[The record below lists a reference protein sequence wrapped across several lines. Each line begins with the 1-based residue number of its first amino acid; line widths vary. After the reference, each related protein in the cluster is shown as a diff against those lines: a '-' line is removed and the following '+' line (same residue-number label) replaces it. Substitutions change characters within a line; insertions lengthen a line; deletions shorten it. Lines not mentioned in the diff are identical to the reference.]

1 MSSDSYN
8 VVYSSEALNDLR
20 DIYSYIAQELLT
32 PDTALNQVNRLRK
45 EIRSINFMPFRYA
58 LVDWEPWKS
67 IGMHKV
73 PVDNYIVFYTID
85 NNSMTV
91 AVIRI
96 LYGGRDIESIA
107 TRNQK

>member
-1 MSSDSYN
+1 MSSALYN

-32 PDTALNQVNRLRK
+32 PDTALNQVSRLRK
-45 EIRSINFMPFRYA
+45 EIRSLNFMPFRYA

-73 PVDNYIVFYTID
+73 PVDSYNRVLYDRQQFYD
-85 NNSMTV
+85 CCCYPYLV
-91 AVIRI
+91 
-96 LYGGRDIESIA
+96 
-107 TRNQK
+107 